1 MSNLSLLTIYENVKV
16 CHWSCGVCYSLLKS
30 EQSSSKESSYFHLW
44 APCSP
49 GSHHTE
55 HLEGNNLHFIYVQSH
70 CSVRCKTSPS
80 QGGLCLAVLSWE
92 AWTMSVLV
100 ASSTLL
106 TTGSKAPGG
115 AFPKPC
121 FLSLS
126 RKIHTLPPDKKDLR
140 WGAGSKSKNKDRNIS
155 SGHKQEEV
163 QISGILN
170 LVYFLLQ
177 LVMLSSAPDQT
188 LYWIS

>member
-1 MSNLSLLTIYENVKV
+1 MFPQFSFLVFVRSLSNEQLKLVDHLWKCQGLSLKLW
-16 CHWSCGVCYSLLKS
+16 CLLLAAEIWTVQLKR
-30 EQSSSKESSYFHLW
+30 EQLLPSVSPF
-44 APCSP
+44 SP

-115 AFPKPC
+115 AFPNPC

-126 RKIHTLPPDKKDLR
+126 RKIHTLPPDKKAFKMR
-140 WGAGSKSKNKDRNIS
+140 GR
-155 SGHKQEEV
+155 
-163 QISGILN
+163 
-170 LVYFLLQ
+170 LQ
-177 LVMLSSAPDQT
+177 K
-188 LYWIS
+188 